1 MEMISTNCKGE
12 TMKEMDIIF
21 LLDKSG
27 SMHGSEDDTIGG
39 FNSFIEKERKK
50 EYNTKVTTILFD
62 HEYEVLYERKP
73 INEVKELTRK
83 EYEVR
88 GSTALIDAV
97 GKTIQKMDKE
107 IGNSVLF
114 VITTDGMENSSRKYT
129 NENIKNL
136 INNHNWE
143 FIFIGADI
151 DSYSQARKL
160 GIDEIHTANYK
171 KSKDGLKDMFY
182 SVSEASNIMFEK
194 KSLEDSNWK
203 KDLKK
208 YDD

>member
-1 MEMISTNCKGE
+1 
-12 TMKEMDIIF
+12 MKEMDIIF

-50 EYNTKVTTILFD
+50 EYNTKVTTIIFV

-73 INEVKELTRK
+73 ISEVKELTRK

-88 GSTALIDAV
+88 GSTALIDAI
-97 GKTIQKMDKE
+97 GKTIHKMDKE
-107 IGNSVLF
+107 ISGSVLF
-114 VITTDGMENSSRKYT
+114 VITTDGMENSSKKYT
-129 NENIKNL
+129 NENIKNM
-136 INNHNWE
+136 ISNHNWE

-151 DSYSQARKL
+151 DSYSQARML
-160 GIDEIHTANYK
+160 GIDETHTANYK
-171 KSKDGLKDMFY
+171 KSKMGVNAMFC
-182 SVSEASNIMFEK
+182 SVSDASTIMFEE
-194 KSLEDSNWK
+194 KSIKNSNWK
-203 KDLKK
+203 ENLEK

>member
-1 MEMISTNCKGE
+1 MISTNCKGE

-97 GKTIQKMDKE
+97 GKIIQKMDKE

>member
-1 MEMISTNCKGE
+1 
-12 TMKEMDIIF
+12 MKEMDIIF

-39 FNSFIEKERKK
+39 FNSFIENERKK

-73 INEVKELTRK
+73 ISEVKELTRK

-88 GSTALIDAV
+88 GSTALIDAI

-107 IGNSVLF
+107 ISGSVLF
-114 VITTDGMENSSRKYT
+114 VITTAGMENSSKKYT

-136 INNHNWE
+136 ISNHNWE

-151 DSYSQARKL
+151 DSYSQARMI
-160 GIDEIHTANYK
+160 GIDESRTANFK
-171 KSKDGLKDMFY
+171 KSKEGYENMRFSLSKASDALYCMDSLDGSD
-182 SVSEASNIMFEK
+182 
-194 KSLEDSNWK
+194 WK
-203 KDLKK
+203 KDLEQ